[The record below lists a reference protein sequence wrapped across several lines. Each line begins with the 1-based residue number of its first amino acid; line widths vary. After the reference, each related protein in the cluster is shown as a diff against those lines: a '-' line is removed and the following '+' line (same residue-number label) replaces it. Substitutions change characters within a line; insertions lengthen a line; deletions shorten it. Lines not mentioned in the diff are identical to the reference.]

1 MRHKIIL
8 YNPKAVFYTMPLALL
23 AVGSALD
30 PARYDVHIIDG
41 RLESDPTRVVLNEL
55 DDALCLGVTVLTGA
69 PIRDAL
75 RVSRAAKAQ
84 RPDLPIIWGGWHP
97 SLFPEQCLQEASVDA
112 VVIGQGEETFA
123 EIVERLA
130 NGRDLNGVMGC
141 AYRARTPNSQLR
153 IPDPAERGAQSARR
167 GHTPNHASA

>member
-1 MRHKIIL
+1 MNRHKVVL
-8 YNPKAVFYTMPLALL
+8 YNPRAVFYTMPLALI
-23 AVGSALD
+23 AIGSRLD
-30 PARYDVHIIDG
+30 PARFEVKIVDARIE
-41 RLESDPTRVVLNEL
+41 RDPIGALLAEL

-75 RVSRAAKAQ
+75 AASRAAKAQ

-141 AYRARTPNSQLR
+141 A
-153 IPDPAERGAQSARR
+153 
-167 GHTPNHASA
+167 